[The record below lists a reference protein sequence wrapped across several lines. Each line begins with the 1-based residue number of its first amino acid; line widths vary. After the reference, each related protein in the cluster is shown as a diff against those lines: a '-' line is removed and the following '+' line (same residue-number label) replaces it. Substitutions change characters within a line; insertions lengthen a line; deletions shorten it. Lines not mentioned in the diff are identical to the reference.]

1 MIKLGNVI
9 FCKDGTRLVVIEMPN
24 KEWGVLNLDTYQV
37 RYVDMIPIYI
47 NEYHK
52 GIATILDNINEL

>member
-24 KEWGVLNLDTYQV
+24 KEWGVLNLDTYQ
-37 RYVDMIPIYI
+37 
-47 NEYHK
+47 
-52 GIATILDNINEL
+52 TICRHDSNVCK